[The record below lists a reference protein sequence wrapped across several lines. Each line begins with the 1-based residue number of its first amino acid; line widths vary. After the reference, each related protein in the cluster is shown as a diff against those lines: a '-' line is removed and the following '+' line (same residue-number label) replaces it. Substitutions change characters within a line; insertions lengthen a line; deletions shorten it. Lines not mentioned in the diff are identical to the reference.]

1 MRLADIRLVV
11 DHPRIVAAVSELLAD
26 EVCLS
31 AFVVRAMLSGAQRHL
46 SRPVAPR
53 YEVRAERA
61 TVATHM
67 KHVFTAVFERDGAW
81 HVAYCPEIPGA
92 NGQGRTQNE
101 ARDSLRSAIELILE
115 DRLED
120 GLRGLPED
128 AIRETVILE

>member
-1 MRLADIRLVV
+1 MQIW
-11 DHPRIVAAVSELLAD
+11 AVGWNNLPSHRPPD
-26 EVCLS
+26 Q
-31 AFVVRAMLSGAQRHL
+31 FMLTS
-46 SRPVAPR
+46 

-67 KHVFTAVFERDGAW
+67 KHVFTAVFERDGEW